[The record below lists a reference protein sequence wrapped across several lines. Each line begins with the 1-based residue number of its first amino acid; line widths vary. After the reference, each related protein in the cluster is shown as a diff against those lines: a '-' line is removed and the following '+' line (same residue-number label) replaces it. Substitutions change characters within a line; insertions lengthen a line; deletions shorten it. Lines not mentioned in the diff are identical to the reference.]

1 MSAALSL
8 TPKEV
13 AALAG
18 TTEKAVRNEIA
29 SGAVTPLAI
38 PRGRAV
44 RRSFDDRAVVYF
56 TLLRRLSLPVPAEDW
71 RDLYRVLTEDL
82 PACGRW
88 TRTARGGL
96 RHADLVTVDTAP
108 VRAEVAHR
116 LDLYRRGLARIE
128 SRRDVLGGEPVF
140 KGTRLSVRHI
150 GGMVANG
157 VPMEEIR
164 EDYPDLSEDDVA
176 FATLYARMKPAPGRP
191 AKPLRPV
198 ARAPVGT

>member
-13 AALAG
+13 AALSG

-29 SGAVTPLAI
+29 SGAVTPLAT

-44 RRSFDDRAVVYF
+44 RRSFDDRAVFYF
-56 TLLRRLSLPVPAEDW
+56 TLLRRLSLPVPAED
-71 RDLYRVLTEDL
+71 RHDLYRVLTEDL

-108 VRAEVAHR
+108 VRAELAKR

-150 GGMVANG
+150 GGMTVNG
-157 VPMEEIR
+157 APAEEIQ
-164 EDYPDLSEDDVA
+164 EDYPNLSEDDIA
-176 FATLYARMKPAPGRP
+176 FAAIYARMKPAPGRP
-191 AKPLRPV
+191 AKPLRLV
-198 ARAPVGT
+198 RAPVGA

>member
-13 AALAG
+13 ATLAG

-29 SGAVTPLAI
+29 SGTVTALAT

-44 RRSFDDRAVVYF
+44 RRSFDDRAVFYF
-56 TLLRRLSLPVPAEDW
+56 TLLRRLSLPVPAEDR

-96 RHADLVTVDTAP
+96 RHADLVTVNTAP
-108 VRAEVAHR
+108 VRAEIARR
-116 LDLYRRGLARIE
+116 LGLYRRGLARIE
-128 SRRDVLGGEPVF
+128 SRRDVLGGKPVF
-140 KGTRLSVRHI
+140 KGTRLSVCHV

-157 VPMEEIR
+157 VPVEEIK
-164 EDYPDLSEDDVA
+164 EDCPNLSEDDIA
-176 FATLYARMKPAPGRP
+176 FAALYARMRPGPGRP
-191 AKPLRPV
+191 AKPLRI
-198 ARAPVGT
+198 AQAPAGA